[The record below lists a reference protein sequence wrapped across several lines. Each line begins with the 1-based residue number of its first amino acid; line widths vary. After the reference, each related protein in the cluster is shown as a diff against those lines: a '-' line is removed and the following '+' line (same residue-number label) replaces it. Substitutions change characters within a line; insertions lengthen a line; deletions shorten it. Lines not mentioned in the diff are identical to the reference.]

1 MSKKTS
7 LIFFYSCVALICIAI
22 MCVVNLVIIPGM
34 RSEREGEKAFVNVG
48 GKAEEKWLKIDKDLN
63 ATNQAGEKVKLS
75 DLRGKVWVVAE
86 FFAVCPHCAVR
97 NGTELRALYDE
108 FKDHPDFHIVCV
120 SVDPKEDKVE
130 KLNDYAKAL
139 GADVKNWWF
148 LNAGDEAVTHEYL
161 EKTLKFFGIRE
172 RSDPA
177 EIEASGRF
185 QHDMGLMLVDRD
197 FTVIGKWP
205 LADARSEQGVK
216 LNPGLYDNLKKEM
229 VEKIT
234 KELAKAPSKP

>member
-1 MSKKTS
+1 
-7 LIFFYSCVALICIAI
+7 
-22 MCVVNLVIIPGM
+22 
-34 RSEREGEKAFVNVG
+34 
-48 GKAEEKWLKIDKDLN
+48 
-63 ATNQAGEKVKLS
+63 
-75 DLRGKVWVVAE
+75 
-86 FFAVCPHCAVR
+86 VR
-97 NGTELRALYDE
+97 NGTELRALYDA

-148 LNAGDEAVTHEYL
+148 LNAGDEAVTHQYL

-216 LNPGLYDNLKKEM
+216 LNPGLYENLKKEM
-229 VEKIT
+229 VEKIS
-234 KELAKAPSKP
+234 KELAKSPSEP

>member
-1 MSKKTS
+1 MNKKTT
-7 LIFFYSCVALICIAI
+7 LIIFYSCVALICTAI
-22 MCVVNLVIIPGM
+22 LCVVNFFIVPRIQAKGQ
-34 RSEREGEKAFVNVG
+34 SAQAFLNVG
-48 GKAEEKWLKIDKDLN
+48 KQVETEWYTIGKDLT

-120 SVDPKEDKVE
+120 SVDPKEDGID
-130 KLNDYAKAL
+130 KLKDYSTAL

-148 LNAGDEAVTHEYL
+148 LNAGDEKETHEYL
-161 EKTLKFFGIRE
+161 EKTLKFFSIRE
-172 RSDPA
+172 NTDPNV
-177 EIEASGRF
+177 IEASGRF
-185 QHDMGLMLVDRD
+185 SHDMGLMLVDRN

-205 LADARSEQGVK
+205 LADARSEEGRK
-216 LNPGLYDNLKKEM
+216 LDPGNYERLKKEM
-229 VEKIT
+229 VEKIST
-234 KELAKAPSKP
+234 ELAKAPSEP

>member
-1 MSKKTS
+1 MNKKTT
-7 LIFFYSCVALICIAI
+7 LIIFYTCVALICIFI
-22 MCVVNLVIIPGM
+22 LSVVNFIIVP
-34 RSEREGEKAFVNVG
+34 SIQNNEKKTEAFINVG
-48 GKAEEKWLKIDKDLN
+48 GKAEEKWIVIDKDLA

-97 NGTELRALYDE
+97 NGTELRALYDA
-108 FKDHPDFHIVCV
+108 FKDHPDFHVVCI
-120 SVDPKEDKVE
+120 SVDPKQDDAQ
-130 KLNDYAKAL
+130 KLKDYSEAL
-139 GADVKNWWF
+139 GANVEDWWF
-148 LNAGDEAVTHEYL
+148 LNAGDEKETHEYL

-172 RSDPA
+172 RSNPA

-205 LADARSEQGVK
+205 LSDAHSEEGMR
-216 LNPGLYDNLKKEM
+216 LNPGLYEQLKKEM
-229 VEKIT
+229 FDKIS
-234 KELAKAPSKP
+234 KELAKPSSKP